1 MYLCYNIM
9 VYNYIERKNAM
20 QSYADIWRRV
30 MEELGKSL
38 SKTQIG
44 LWFEDMV
51 ITELTA
57 SDIYL
62 VNKSDFKRD
71 IIEKKYSSHIAEIL
85 EEILGFSIE
94 IHIISKEHGS
104 VYDTDDDILTPASGP
119 DAGNSASPTK
129 KNDLFSAVEAKP
141 KPRDA
146 AVTAAS
152 HQYTFDNFIVG
163 NSNRFAHAASLAV
176 AENPASEYNPLFIYG
191 ASGLGK
197 THLLWAIINHIKKTN
212 VSANIIYVKG
222 DDFTNQMIDSIR
234 RESTAVFREKYRLAD
249 VLLIDDIQFI
259 AGKESTQEEFFHTFN
274 ALYEGHRQIIMTSD
288 RPPRDIKT
296 LEDRLKTRFEWGLIA
311 DVQPPDFE
319 LRIAI
324 MKNKAEVLKIKMPD
338 DVVEFLAENLKSNV
352 RQLEGAIK
360 KLGAQSLLTGVPINV
375 DLAITCVADL
385 LTGSEPVSVTVERIL
400 DKVSRKYNIPIEDIK
415 SRKRTKEVAA
425 ARHITIYI
433 IRRLTDMSLPA
444 IGKFMGR
451 DHTTILSSLD
461 TIESDLKTSAT
472 LDLEINE
479 LIKEIKENS
488 R

>member
-1 MYLCYNIM
+1 MH
-9 VYNYIERKNAM
+9 
-20 QSYADIWRRV
+20 SFADIWRRV
-30 MEELGKSL
+30 LEELGKSL
-38 SKTQIG
+38 SQTQIG

-51 ITELTA
+51 ISELTA

-62 VNKSDFKRD
+62 VNNSDFKRD
-71 IIEKKYSSHIAEIL
+71 IIIKKYSSQLAAII
-85 EEILGFSIE
+85 EEILGFSVQL
-94 IHIISKEHGS
+94 HIVSKQNGNLFDFGEESGQ
-104 VYDTDDDILTPASGP
+104 PAVLNVSE
-119 DAGNSASPTK
+119 K
-129 KNDLFSAVEAKP
+129 KNNLFTAVEEKSKP
-141 KPRDA
+141 QEISM
-146 AVTAAS
+146 TQGS

-191 ASGLGK
+191 PSGLGK
-197 THLLWAIINHIKKTN
+197 THLLWAIINHIRKTN
-212 VSANIIYVKG
+212 SSSKLIYVKG

-234 RESTAVFREKYRLAD
+234 RESTAAFREKYRRSD

-259 AGKESTQEEFFHTFN
+259 AGKEGTQEEFFHTFN

-324 MKNKAEVLKIKMPD
+324 MKNKAEALKIKMPG
-338 DVVEFLAENLKSNV
+338 DVIEFLAENLKSNV

-360 KLGAQSLLTGVPINV
+360 KLGAQSLLTGIPINV

-400 DKVSRKYNIPIEDIK
+400 DKVSRKYNISVDDIK

-425 ARHITIYI
+425 ARHITIYL
-433 IRRLTDMSLPA
+433 IRRFTDMSLPA
-444 IGKFMGR
+444 IGKYMGR

-461 TIESDLKTSAT
+461 TIESDMKTSVT
-472 LDLEINE
+472 LELEINE
-479 LIKEIKENS
+479 LVKEIKENS

>member
-1 MYLCYNIM
+1 
-9 VYNYIERKNAM
+9 M

-38 SKTQIG
+38 SRTQIG

-51 ITELTA
+51 ITELTTT
-57 SDIYL
+57 DIYL

-71 IIEKKYSSHIAEIL
+71 IIEKKYSSQLAEIL
-85 EEILGFSIE
+85 EEILGFSVE
-94 IHIISKEHGS
+94 IHIISKEHGY
-104 VYDTDDDILTPASGP
+104 VYDDGEDDQPTVTEP
-119 DAGNSASPTK
+119 DKKDTSNSARNPSAK
-129 KNDLFSAVEAKP
+129 KNDLFSEVEAKP
-141 KPRDA
+141 KPHENP
-146 AVTAAS
+146 VTAGS

-191 ASGLGK
+191 SSGLGK
-197 THLLWAIINHIKKTN
+197 THLLCAIINHIKKTN
-212 VSANIIYVKG
+212 AAASLIYVKG

-234 RESTAVFREKYRLAD
+234 RESTAAFREKYRRAD

-324 MKNKAEVLKIKMPD
+324 MKNKAEVLKIKMPG

-400 DKVSRKYNIPIEDIK
+400 DKVSRKYSIPITDIK
-415 SRKRTKEVAA
+415 SRKKTKEIAA
-425 ARHITIYI
+425 ARHVTIFL

-444 IGKFMGR
+444 IGKYMGR
-451 DHTTILSSLD
+451 DHSTILSSLD
-461 TIESDLKTSAT
+461 TIESNMKTSAT
-472 LDLEINE
+472 LELEINE

>member
-1 MYLCYNIM
+1 
-9 VYNYIERKNAM
+9 
-20 QSYADIWRRV
+20 

-71 IIEKKYSSHIAEIL
+71 IIEKKYSSQIAGIL

-104 VYDTDDDILTPASGP
+104 VYDTDDDILPSDTEDSAPPSRTAENPA
-119 DAGNSASPTK
+119 K

-141 KPRDA
+141 KPHEN
-146 AVTAAS
+146 AVTAGS

-197 THLLWAIINHIKKTN
+197 THLLYAIINQIKKTN
-212 VSANIIYVKG
+212 VSANVIYVKG

-324 MKNKAEVLKIKMPD
+324 MKNKAEVLKIKMPG

-415 SRKRTKEVAA
+415 SRKRTKEVAS
-425 ARHITIYI
+425 ARHVTIYI

-444 IGKFMGR
+444 IGKYMGR

-461 TIESDLKTSAT
+461 TIESELKTSAT
-472 LDLEINE
+472 LELEINE

>member
-1 MYLCYNIM
+1 
-9 VYNYIERKNAM
+9 M
-20 QSYADIWRRV
+20 QSYIDIWRRV

-38 SKTQIG
+38 SQTQIG
-44 LWFEDMV
+44 LWFEDMT
-51 ITELTA
+51 IKELTD
-57 SDIYL
+57 SDVYL

-71 IIEKKYSSHIAEIL
+71 IIEKKYKTKLAETL
-85 EEILGFSIE
+85 EEILGFAVE
-94 IHIISKEHGS
+94 IHIISKEHS
-104 VYDTDDDILTPASGP
+104 YIYDSEADDQQLTDTDKKE
-119 DAGNSASPTK
+119 SARSK
-129 KNDLFSAVEAKP
+129 KTDDLFSAVQSKP
-141 KPRDA
+141 KANENHVAPG
-146 AVTAAS
+146 S
-152 HQYTFDNFIVG
+152 QYTFDNFIVG
-163 NSNRFAHAASLAV
+163 NSNKFAHAASLAV

-197 THLLWAIINHIKKTN
+197 THLLCAIINQIKQIN
-212 VSANIIYVKG
+212 AFANLIYVKG

-234 RESTAVFREKYRLAD
+234 HESTAAFRERYRRAD

-259 AGKESTQEEFFHTFN
+259 AGKEGTQEEFFHTFN
-274 ALYEGHRQIIMTSD
+274 ALYEDHRQIIMTSD

-324 MKNKAEVLKIKMPD
+324 MKNKAELLKIKMPD
-338 DVVEFLAENLKSNV
+338 DVIVFLAENLKSNV

-360 KLGAQSLLTGVPINV
+360 KLGAQSLLTGIPINV

-400 DKVSRKYNIPIEDIK
+400 DKVSHKYNIPIETIK
-415 SRKRTKEVAA
+415 SRKRTKDVAY
-425 ARHITIYI
+425 ARHITIFI

-444 IGKFMGR
+444 IGKYMGR
-451 DHTTILSSLD
+451 DHTTILNSLD
-461 TIESDLKTSAT
+461 TIENEMKTSAT
-472 LDLEINE
+472 LELEINE

>member
-1 MYLCYNIM
+1 
-9 VYNYIERKNAM
+9 M

-30 MEELGKSL
+30 MEELSKSL
-38 SKTQIG
+38 SRTQIG
-44 LWFEDMV
+44 LWFEDMI

-71 IIEKKYSSHIAEIL
+71 IIEKKYSSQLAAIL
-85 EEILGFSIE
+85 EEILGFAVE
-94 IHIISKEHGS
+94 IHIVSKEHAS
-104 VYDTDDDILTPASGP
+104 VYDDEEGALFTNGGTDKKKA
-119 DAGNSASPTK
+119 AVSPENLSQK
-129 KNDLFSAVEAKP
+129 KNDLFSAVEAKT
-141 KPRDA
+141 KPHENPPNA
-146 AVTAAS
+146 GS
-152 HQYTFDNFIVG
+152 SQYTFENFIVG

-191 ASGLGK
+191 SSGLGK
-197 THLLWAIINHIKKTN
+197 THLLCAIINHIKKTKTSSN
-212 VSANIIYVKG
+212 VIYIKG
-222 DDFTNQMIDSIR
+222 EDFTNQMIDSIR
-234 RESTAVFREKYRLAD
+234 RESTAAFREKYRRAD

-324 MKNKAEVLKIKMPD
+324 MKNKAEVLKIKMPG
-338 DVVEFLAENLKSNV
+338 DVIEFLAENLKSNV

-400 DKVSRKYNIPIEDIK
+400 LKVSRKYGIPIEDIK
-415 SRKRTKEVAA
+415 SRKRTKEVAS
-425 ARHITIYI
+425 ARHITIFL
-433 IRRLTDMSLPA
+433 IRKLTDMSLPA
-444 IGKFMGR
+444 IGKYMGR

-461 TIESDLKTSAT
+461 TIESELKTNVT

>member
-1 MYLCYNIM
+1 MH
-9 VYNYIERKNAM
+9 
-20 QSYADIWRRV
+20 SFADIWRRV
-30 MEELGKSL
+30 LEELGKSL
-38 SKTQIG
+38 SQTQIG

-51 ITELTA
+51 ISELTA

-62 VNKSDFKRD
+62 VNNSDFKRD
-71 IIEKKYSSHIAEIL
+71 IIIKKYSSQLAAII
-85 EEILGFSIE
+85 EEILGFSVQL
-94 IHIISKEHGS
+94 HIVSKQNGNLFDFGEESGQ
-104 VYDTDDDILTPASGP
+104 PAVLNVSER
-119 DAGNSASPTK
+119 
-129 KNDLFSAVEAKP
+129 KNNLFTAVEEKSKP
-141 KPRDA
+141 QEISM
-146 AVTAAS
+146 TQGS

-191 ASGLGK
+191 PSGLGK
-197 THLLWAIINHIKKTN
+197 THLLWAIINHIRKTN
-212 VSANIIYVKG
+212 SSSKLIYVKG

-234 RESTAVFREKYRLAD
+234 RESTAAFREKYRRSD

-259 AGKESTQEEFFHTFN
+259 AGKEGTQEEFFHTFN

-324 MKNKAEVLKIKMPD
+324 MKNKAEALKIKMPG
-338 DVVEFLAENLKSNV
+338 DVIEFLAENLKSNV

-360 KLGAQSLLTGVPINV
+360 KLGAQSLLTGIPINV

-400 DKVSRKYNIPIEDIK
+400 DKVSRKYNISVDDIK

-425 ARHITIYI
+425 ARHITIYL
-433 IRRLTDMSLPA
+433 IRRFTDMSLPA
-444 IGKFMGR
+444 IGKYMGR

-461 TIESDLKTSAT
+461 TIESDMKTSVT
-472 LDLEINE
+472 LELEINE
-479 LIKEIKENS
+479 LVKEIKENS

>member
-1 MYLCYNIM
+1 
-9 VYNYIERKNAM
+9 M

-30 MEELGKSL
+30 MEELSKSL
-38 SKTQIG
+38 SRTQIG
-44 LWFEDMV
+44 LWFEDMI

-71 IIEKKYSSHIAEIL
+71 IIEKKYSSQLAAIL
-85 EEILGFSIE
+85 EEILGFAVE
-94 IHIISKEHGS
+94 IHIVSKEHAA
-104 VYDTDDDILTPASGP
+104 VYDDEEDVLFQKGETDKKKASV
-119 DAGNSASPTK
+119 SPENLSRK
-129 KNDLFSAVEAKP
+129 KNDLFSAVEAKS
-141 KPRDA
+141 KPHENPPNA
-146 AVTAAS
+146 GS
-152 HQYTFDNFIVG
+152 SQYTFENFIVG

-191 ASGLGK
+191 SSGLGK
-197 THLLWAIINHIKKTN
+197 THLLCAIINHIKKTKSSSN
-212 VSANIIYVKG
+212 LIYIKG
-222 DDFTNQMIDSIR
+222 EDFTNQMIDSIR
-234 RESTAVFREKYRLAD
+234 RESTAAFREKYRRAD

-324 MKNKAEVLKIKMPD
+324 MKNKAEVLKIKMPG
-338 DVVEFLAENLKSNV
+338 DVIEFLAENLKSNV

-400 DKVSRKYNIPIEDIK
+400 LKVSRKYGIPIEDIK
-415 SRKRTKEVAA
+415 SRKRTKEVAS
-425 ARHITIYI
+425 ARHITIFL
-433 IRRLTDMSLPA
+433 IRKLTDMSLPA
-444 IGKFMGR
+444 IGKYMGR

-461 TIESDLKTSAT
+461 TIESELKTNVT